1 MKSKKEFKEK
11 CQKQILRQEKEKE
24 HFKESL
30 EIAKLLE
37 CEDEDI
43 IDLNI
48 GGTEILSTT
57 KKTLTKY
64 KNSAL
69 GIMFSGNHNLQK
81 HNGRIFIDRDGKTFK
96 LLIQYLRNGKIPIF
110 EDEKQKQNFN
120 EECDY
125 WQIPINDNNNINKS
139 PFLFDSNWCA
149 ETLNIENNGKIIKKQ
164 NGQQHGI
171 VFCSPGMDKNNSYI
185 EFKVII
191 NVPYRG
197 KSHLF
202 LGLVNKKFYKYE
214 HLLSTFWKDS
224 PSSFYWDVWNTK
236 LIKTDD
242 NGIQVGTY
250 NGYGCSCEEC
260 ETKFGI
266 RYDYRMKTIEFFKNN
281 ANLGVAFRN
290 VPEGLSPALDI
301 WFESGQVE
309 ILNNTQPNDNLF
321 L

>member
-1 MKSKKEFKEK
+1 
-11 CQKQILRQEKEKE
+11 
-24 HFKESL
+24 
-30 EIAKLLE
+30 
-37 CEDEDI
+37 
-43 IDLNI
+43 
-48 GGTEILSTT
+48 
-57 KKTLTKY
+57 
-64 KNSAL
+64 
-69 GIMFSGNHNLQK
+69 MFSGNHNLQK

-164 NGQQHGI
+164 NGQHGI
-171 VFCSPGMDKNNSYI
+171 VFCSPGMDKINSYI

-250 NGYGCSCEEC
+250 TGYGCSCEEC
-260 ETKFGI
+260 ETK
-266 RYDYRMKTIEFFKNN
+266 N
-281 ANLGVAFRN
+281 
-290 VPEGLSPALDI
+290 
-301 WFESGQVE
+301 
-309 ILNNTQPNDNLF
+309 
-321 L
+321 

>member
-1 MKSKKEFKEK
+1 
-11 CQKQILRQEKEKE
+11 
-24 HFKESL
+24 
-30 EIAKLLE
+30 
-37 CEDEDI
+37 
-43 IDLNI
+43 
-48 GGTEILSTT
+48 
-57 KKTLTKY
+57 
-64 KNSAL
+64 
-69 GIMFSGNHNLQK
+69 MFSGNHTLQK
-81 HNGRIFIDRDGKTFK
+81 HNGKIFIDRDGKTFK
-96 LLIQYLRNGKIPIF
+96 LLIQYLRNGKIPNF
-110 EDEKQKQNFN
+110 EDEKQKQNFI

-125 WQIPINDNNNINKS
+125 WQIQINDNNNLNKS

-164 NGQQHGI
+164 NGQHGI

-250 NGYGCSCEEC
+250 TGYGCLCEDK